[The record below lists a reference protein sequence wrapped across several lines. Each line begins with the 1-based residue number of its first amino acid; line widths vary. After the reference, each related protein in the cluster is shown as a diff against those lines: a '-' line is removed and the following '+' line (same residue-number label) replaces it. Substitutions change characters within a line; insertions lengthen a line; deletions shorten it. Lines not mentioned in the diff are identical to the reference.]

1 MWNRHEIDAIYAD
14 VKATLAEVQ
23 QILVLLRRPR
33 PARIALELPRR
44 QSKKGVVMP
53 NFELPNDEIVT
64 ITIKTTDNSGGVE
77 PIPSG
82 DIFSATASDV
92 ASLQATIGQDASGA
106 AALILT
112 PLVQKA
118 SNLTVTVSDKA
129 GLIQAIQIVDIVA
142 DTAPAN
148 IVLDL
153 ADATHVSQPVP
164 TAPGPG

>member
-1 MWNRHEIDAIYAD
+1 
-14 VKATLAEVQ
+14 
-23 QILVLLRRPR
+23 
-33 PARIALELPRR
+33 
-44 QSKKGVVMP
+44 MP

-77 PIPSG
+77 PVPAG
-82 DIFSATASDV
+82 DIFSAAASDV

-129 GLIQAIQIVDIVA
+129 GLIQAVQIVDIVA

-164 TAPGPG
+164 TASGPG